1 MDLLLI
7 SGFLGSGKTTMVLST
22 IDEITKRKHKKVVV
36 IVNDFGK
43 IGIDGKVM
51 EKYGLKVR
59 EMPSGCICCTLG
71 SDLLTTL
78 RDVAEAFK
86 PDLVVI
92 EPTGVADPEAIHGTL
107 KLYVGPPI
115 ESTKIVIIVD
125 SERFEVIT
133 KALERPLRNQL
144 KAAQV
149 IILNKMDRVS
159 PEALASIEAKIRSY
173 GVNALII
180 PASATERSNLDKV
193 VEAMV
198 G

>member
-1 MDLLLI
+1 MDMLVI
-7 SGFLGSGKTTMVLST
+7 SGFLGSGKTTMVLAT
-22 IDEITKRKHKKVVV
+22 VGRIIEVTKKKVVI

-86 PDLVVI
+86 PDLVII

-125 SERFEVIT
+125 SERYEVIA
-133 KALERPLRNQL
+133 KALERPFRNQL
-144 KAAQV
+144 KAAHV

-159 PEALASIEAKIRSY
+159 PEVLAGIEAKIKDS
-173 GVNALII
+173 GVKAKII
-180 PASATERSNLDKV
+180 PASATEGTNMDKV
-193 VEAMV
+193 VDAMV

>member
-7 SGFLGSGKTTMVLST
+7 SGFLGSGKTTMVLAT

-51 EKYGLKVR
+51 EKYGLKVK

-78 RDVAEAFK
+78 RDVAEVFK
-86 PDLVVI
+86 PDLVII

-107 KLYVGPPI
+107 DLYVGPPI

-125 SERFEVIT
+125 SERYEIIS
-133 KALERPLRNQL
+133 KALEKPLRNQL
-144 KAAQV
+144 KSAQV

-159 PEALASIEAKIRSY
+159 PEVISGIESKIISS
-173 GVNALII
+173 GVKAEII
-180 PASATERSNLDKV
+180 PASATTGANLDKV
-193 VEAMV
+193 VNAMV